1 MIMQKSSRYFSK
13 MLLSH
18 RVFSRL
24 FLFFCIL
31 VFLGIHPSLAQ
42 KQKIDEEYTKKI
54 LEFTTDDHFLTT
66 YVKYLPYSENVP
78 TPLDVLGR
86 IAGAADV
93 LSYSH
98 EVHKYMRALADAS
111 PRVKVFP
118 GGTSEEG
125 REMIL
130 VVISDENTIQNLE
143 KYKEINAKLADPR
156 RISEQEAKQLI
167 AEAKPMYWATGAMH
181 SGETGSPEMLMELA
195 YRVAVDESDFFKAIR
210 ENAIIMI
217 TPVLEVDGRDKQV
230 DVAMARRKDSESNF
244 PSRALYWGKYVAHD
258 NNRDNL
264 ALSLQ
269 LSKHIMRTFLEYHP
283 QVMHDLHESASHLY
297 ISTGTGPY
305 NAWLDPIVIDEW
317 HQFAYQEVNEMTRQ
331 GVPGVWTHQFYDGWA
346 PNYAFYAANGHNA
359 IGRFY
364 ETQGAGDGSTRIIR
378 ARGDRAWYR
387 PNPPLPQ
394 TLWSIRNNVNLQQSG
409 LLIGMNHLATNKE
422 KFMENFYLKSKR
434 AVAKANTEGPAAY
447 IFPGDDPRPGQVARL
462 LKLLQWQGV
471 EVHKAEKAFTVKDTQ
486 YPKGSYIIRMDQP
499 YSRMADMMLDRQY
512 FNTDDPRPYDDTGW
526 TLGPLYNV
534 KTVRVEET
542 EILKVPMNLT
552 KDVTVS
558 GGTQNLERGSTQ
570 AFLINHNA
578 DNPLATFVFK
588 HSDLKM
594 HAAAESFKVKEKSF
608 NAGTFIIKT
617 SENSGDLKRVLDEAG
632 KKFGFT
638 AYAVASL
645 PKVDTLEIDV
655 PRVALV
661 HTWQSTQNEGWV
673 RIALDELEIP
683 YDYISIHEIRDNSR
697 LHDSYD
703 VILLGPTRGDALSL
717 VNGLSGDNPIPWK
730 KTEVTPNIGRQA
742 STDDMRGGLE
752 LEGILHLKNFIEE
765 GGLFITL
772 TGSSSVPI
780 HFGLAQGISIRTT
793 QNLWARG
800 GVFKADVVNKTSP
813 IAYGYGNELGVY
825 FSSSPVF
832 SAGRALGRRSF
843 MMMGGGVRGRVT
855 GRGGPDDPDIVQG
868 RARDMGQKTIE
879 EFQKSR
885 EAQEETPRRFGAQ
898 PSRAKTILRF
908 AQKVD
913 DLLISGGL
921 ANGEELAGAPAV
933 VDCKLGDGHIVMFSI
948 NPMWRHETH
957 GSFFLVFNS
966 MIHYKNLD
974 YEKPAPKKSGRSR

>member
-1 MIMQKSSRYFSK
+1 MRKSSMYFSK
-13 MLLSH
+13 MLLYP
-18 RVFSRL
+18 RATFRL
-24 FLFFCIL
+24 ILTLCIL
-31 VFLGIHPSLAQ
+31 VSLCVNPCLAQ

-54 LEFTTDDHFLTT
+54 LEFTTDSHFLTK
-66 YVKYLPYSENVP
+66 YVNYLPYSEDVP
-78 TPLDVLGR
+78 TPLDVLGH

-118 GGTSEEG
+118 GGISEEG

-156 RISEQEAKQLI
+156 KISEQEAQQLI
-167 AEAKPMYWATGAMH
+167 SETKPIYWATGAMH

-195 YRVAVDESDFFKAIR
+195 YRVAVDESDFFKIIR

-230 DVAMARRKDSESNF
+230 DIAMAKRKDPDANF
-244 PSRALYWGKYVAHD
+244 PRRPLYWGKYVAHD

-264 ALSLQ
+264 SLSLE

-317 HQFAYQEVNEMTRQ
+317 HQFAYQEVNEMTKQ

-364 ETQGAGDGSTRIIR
+364 ETQGAGDGSTRVITS
-378 ARGDRAWYR
+378 RGSRAWYR
-387 PNPPLPQ
+387 PNPPLPR

-409 LLIGMNHLATNKE
+409 LLIGMNYLASNKE

-434 AVAKANTEGPAAY
+434 SIAKSHNEGPAAY

-462 LKLLQWQGV
+462 LKLLQRQGI
-471 EVHKAEKAFTVKDTQ
+471 EVHQTKKAFTIKKTE
-486 YPKGSYIIRMDQP
+486 YPEGSYIIRMDQP

-512 FNTDDPRPYDDTGW
+512 FNTNDPRPYDDTGW

-534 KTVRVEET
+534 KTVRVEDT
-542 EILKVPMNLT
+542 KVLSVPMNLM
-552 KDVTVS
+552 KDIAVP
-558 GGTQNLERGSTQ
+558 GGTRNLGKGATK

-578 DNPLATFVFK
+578 DNSLATFVFK
-588 HSDLKM
+588 HDNLKM
-594 HAAAESFKVKEKSF
+594 HAAADSFKIGKKSF
-608 NAGTFIIKT
+608 NAGTFIVKAD
-617 SENSGDLKRVLDEAG
+617 ENSGNLKSVLDEAG

-638 AYAVASL
+638 ASAVASL
-645 PKVDTLEIDV
+645 PKVATLEIDV
-655 PRVALV
+655 PCVALV
-661 HTWQSTQNEGWV
+661 HNWQSTQTEGWA

-683 YDYISIHEIRDNSR
+683 YDYISIHEIRDNPR
-697 LHDSYD
+697 LRDTYD
-703 VILLGPTRGDALSL
+703 VILFGPMRGNALSI
-717 VNGLSGDNPIPWK
+717 VDGLTGDKPVPWK
-730 KTEVTPNIGRQA
+730 KSDLTPNIGRQA
-742 STDDMRGGLE
+742 STDDMRGGMDLD
-752 LEGILHLKNFIEE
+752 GVLHLRDFIKD

-772 TGSSSVPI
+772 TGSSSLPI
-780 HFGLAQGISIRTT
+780 HFGLAKGISIATT
-793 QNLWARG
+793 PNLWARG
-800 GVFKADVVNKTSP
+800 SVYKADIVDKYSP
-813 IAYGYGNELGVY
+813 ISYGYGDELGVY

-832 SAGRALGRRSF
+832 RLGRALDPRFSRMRRGSS
-843 MMMGGGVRGRVT
+843 GGRVS
-855 GRGGPDDPDIVQG
+855 GRGGLKDPDIVQG
-868 RARDMGQKTIE
+868 RPRDMGKKTIE
-879 EFQKSR
+879 EFRKSR
-885 EAQEETPRRFGAQ
+885 KAEEQ
-898 PSRAKTILRF
+898 PSRRPPTQQSRPRTILRF
-908 AQKVD
+908 AQKED
-913 DLLISGGL
+913 ELLISGGL
-921 ANGEELAGAPAV
+921 ANGEELAGKPAV
-933 VDCKLGDGHIVMFSI
+933 VDCKLGDGHVVMFSI
-948 NPMWRHETH
+948 NPMWRHATH

-974 YEKPAPKKSGRSR
+974 YKKPVPKKSPGSR

>member
-1 MIMQKSSRYFSK
+1 MQKSFSYFSK
-13 MLLSH
+13 MFLSQ

-24 FLFFCIL
+24 FLTVCIL
-31 VFLGIHPSLAQ
+31 VFLSVNPGLAQ

-66 YVKYLPYSENVP
+66 YVNYLPYSEDVP

-130 VVISDENTIQNLE
+130 VVISDEQTIQNLE

-156 RISEQEAKQLI
+156 GISEQEAKQLI
-167 AEAKPMYWATGAMH
+167 REAKPMYWATGAMH

-210 ENAIIMI
+210 DNAIIMI

-230 DVAMARRKDSESNF
+230 DVAMARRKDPDSNF
-244 PSRALYWGKYVAHD
+244 PRRALYWGKYVAHD

-264 ALSLQ
+264 GLSLQ

-283 QVMHDLHESASHLY
+283 QVMHDLHESGPHLY

-317 HQFAYQEVNEMTRQ
+317 HQFAYQEVNELTKQ

-364 ETQGAGDGSTRIIR
+364 ETQGAGDGSTRIISNR
-378 ARGDRAWYR
+378 DDRAWYR
-387 PNPPLPQ
+387 PNPPLAR

-409 LLIGMNHLATNKE
+409 LLVGMNNLATNKE

-434 AVAKANTEGPAAY
+434 AVAKPDNEGPAAY

-471 EVHKAEKAFTVKDTQ
+471 EVHKAEKAFTVKETE
-486 YPKGSYIIRMDQP
+486 YPAGSYIIRMDQP

-512 FNTDDPRPYDDTGW
+512 FNVNDPRPYDDTGW

-542 EILKVPMNLT
+542 EALKVPMNLIE
-552 KDVTVS
+552 DITVP
-558 GGTQNLERGSTQ
+558 GGTKSLQRGSTQ

-588 HSDLKM
+588 NSQLKM
-594 HAAAESFKVKEKSF
+594 HAAAESFKVKDKSF

-617 SENSGDLKRVLDEAG
+617 SENPGDLKRVLDAAG

-645 PKVDTLEIDV
+645 PEIPTLDIDI

-683 YDYISIHEIRDNSR
+683 YDYISIHEIRDNPR
-697 LHDSYD
+697 LRDTYD
-703 VILLGPTRGDALSL
+703 VILIGPTRGNALSL
-717 VNGLSGDNPIPWK
+717 VDGLSGDKPIPWK
-730 KTEVTPNIGRQA
+730 KTEITPNIGRQA

-752 LEGILHLKNFIEE
+752 LEGILHLRDFIKE

-772 TGSSSVPI
+772 TGSSSLPI
-780 HFGLAQGISIRTT
+780 YFGLAQGISVRTT

-800 GVFKADVVNKTSP
+800 SIFKANVVNKTSP
-813 IAYGYGNELGVY
+813 IAYGYGSELGVY

-832 SAGRALGRRSF
+832 AAGRAFDRRFS
-843 MMMGGGVRGRVT
+843 MMMGRGARGRVT

-868 RARDMGQKTIE
+868 RARDMGKKTIE

-885 EAQEETPRRFGAQ
+885 KEQEEPSRRFSAQ
-898 PSRAKTILRF
+898 VTRAKTILRF

-933 VDCKLGDGHIVMFSI
+933 VDCKLGDGHIVMLSI

-974 YEKPAPKKSGRSR
+974 YEKPAPKKSSRSR

>member
-1 MIMQKSSRYFSK
+1 MRKSSRYFSK

-18 RVFSRL
+18 RVFPRL
-24 FLFFCIL
+24 LLSFCIL
-31 VFLGIHPSLAQ
+31 VFLGINPGLAQ

-54 LEFTTDDHFLTT
+54 LEFTTDSHFLTK
-66 YVKYLPYSENVP
+66 YVNYLPYSEEVP
-78 TPLDVLGR
+78 TPLDVLGH
-86 IAGAADV
+86 ISGAADV

-98 EVHKYMRALADAS
+98 EIHKYMQALADAS

-118 GGTSEEG
+118 GGLSEEG

-130 VVISDENTIQNLE
+130 VVISDEDTLQNLE

-156 RISEQEAKQLI
+156 TISEQEAKRLTR
-167 AEAKPMYWATGAMH
+167 EAKPIYWATGAMH

-230 DVAMARRKDSESNF
+230 DVAMARRKDPEASF
-244 PSRALYWGKYVAHD
+244 PSRPLYWGKYIAHD

-269 LSKHIMRTFLEYHP
+269 LSKFILKTFLEYHP

-317 HQFAYQEVNEMTRQ
+317 HQFAYQEVNEMTKQ

-346 PNYAFYAANGHNA
+346 PNYAFYAANCHNA

-378 ARGDRAWYR
+378 SRGNRAWYR
-387 PNPPLPQ
+387 PNPPLAR

-409 LLIGMNHLATNKE
+409 LLIGMNYLATNKE

-434 AVAKANTEGPAAY
+434 SIAKAQTEGPAAY

-462 LKLLQWQGV
+462 LKLLKRQGV
-471 EVHKAEKAFTVKDTQ
+471 EVHKAEKAFTIKETK
-486 YPKGSYIIRMDQP
+486 YPAGSYIIRMDQP

-512 FNTDDPRPYDDTGW
+512 FNTNDPRPYDDTGW

-542 EILKVPMNLT
+542 EILKVPMNLM
-552 KDVTVS
+552 KDITVS
-558 GGTQNLERGSTQ
+558 GGTENLERGSTQ

-588 HSDLKM
+588 HSNLKM
-594 HAAAESFKVKEKSF
+594 HAAAGSFKVKEKSF

-617 SENSGDLKRVLDEAG
+617 SENSADLKRVLDEAG

-645 PKVDTLEIDV
+645 PKVANLEIAV

-683 YDYISIHEIRDNSR
+683 YDYISVHEIRDNPSLR
-697 LHDSYD
+697 DTYD
-703 VILLGPTRGDALSL
+703 VILLGPTRGDALSI
-717 VNGLSGDNPIPWK
+717 VDGLGGDKPILWK
-730 KTEVTPNIGRQA
+730 KTEITPNIGRQA

-800 GVFKADVVNKTSP
+800 SIFKADVVNKTSP

-832 SAGRALGRRSF
+832 RAGRVFSRRAF
-843 MMMGGGVRGRVT
+843 MMMGGATQGRVS

-868 RARDMGQKTIE
+868 RAKDMGQKTIK

-885 EAQEETPRRFGAQ
+885 QAQEEPPIRFGTQ
-898 PSRAKTILRF
+898 PSRTKTILRF

-913 DLLISGGL
+913 ELLISGGL

-948 NPMWRHETH
+948 NPMWRNETH

-974 YEKPAPKKSGRSR
+974 YKKPAPKKSTRSK

>member
-1 MIMQKSSRYFSK
+1 MQTSSHYFSK
-13 MLLSH
+13 TSLYLKA
-18 RVFSRL
+18 FSRL
-24 FLFFCIL
+24 LLISCIL
-31 VFLGIHPSLAQ
+31 VFLGINPCTAQ
-42 KQKIDEEYTKKI
+42 NQKIDEEYTKKI
-54 LEFTTDDHFLTT
+54 LEFTTDAHFLTK
-66 YVKYLPYSENVP
+66 YVNYLPSAEGVP
-78 TPLDVLGR
+78 TPLDVLGH

-130 VVISDENTIQNLE
+130 VVISDEDTIQNLG

-156 RISEQEAKQLI
+156 NISEEEAKRLI
-167 AEAKPMYWATGAMH
+167 REAKPMYWATGAMH

-195 YRVAVDESDFFKAIR
+195 YRVAVDESDFIRAIR
-210 ENAIIMI
+210 NNAIIMI

-230 DVAMARRKDSESNF
+230 DVAMANRKDPDSNL
-244 PSRALYWGKYVAHD
+244 PRRALYWGKYVAHD

-264 ALSLQ
+264 ALSLE

-283 QVMHDLHESASHLY
+283 QVMHDLHESGPHLY

-317 HQFAYQEVNEMTRQ
+317 HQFAYQEVNDLTRQ

-364 ETQGAGDGSTRIIR
+364 ETQGAGDGSTRVVSNR
-378 ARGDRAWYR
+378 DDRAWYR
-387 PNPPLPQ
+387 PNPPLRR

-409 LLIGMNHLATNKE
+409 LLVGMNYLAANKE
-422 KFMENFYLKSKR
+422 RFMENFYLKSKR
-434 AVAKANTEGPAAY
+434 SLAKARTEGPAAY
-447 IFPGDDPRPGQVARL
+447 IFPQDDPRPGQVSRL

-471 EVHKAEKAFTVKDTQ
+471 EVHKAEKAFTVKKTE

-512 FNTDDPRPYDDTGW
+512 FNTSDPRPYDDVGW

-534 KTVRVEET
+534 NTVRVEDIEV
-542 EILKVPMNLT
+542 LSVPMSLM
-552 KDVTVS
+552 KDITVP
-558 GGTQNLERGSTQ
+558 GGTENLERGSAK

-588 HSDLKM
+588 HNNLKM
-594 HAAAESFKVKEKSF
+594 HAAAESFKVKDMTF

-617 SENSGDLKRVLDEAG
+617 DENSGDLKSVLDEAG

-645 PKVDTLEIDV
+645 PKADILEIDV

-661 HTWQSTQNEGWV
+661 HTWQSTQDEGWV

-683 YDYISIHEIRDNSR
+683 YDYISVHDIRDNPR
-697 LHDSYD
+697 LRDKYD
-703 VILLGPTRGDALSL
+703 VILFGPARGNALNL
-717 VNGLSGDNPIPWK
+717 VDGLSGDKPIPWK
-730 KTEVTPNIGRQA
+730 KTELTPNIGCQA

-752 LEGILHLKNFIEE
+752 LEGILHLRDFIKD
-765 GGLFITL
+765 GGLFL
-772 TGSSSVPI
+772 TFAGSSSLPI
-780 HFGLAQGISIRTT
+780 HFGLAQGISIKDT
-793 QNLWARG
+793 QDMWARG
-800 GVFKADVVNKTSP
+800 GVFKAEVVDKTSP
-813 IAYGYGNELGVY
+813 IAYGYGKELGVY
-825 FSSSPVF
+825 FNSSPVF
-832 SAGRALGRRSF
+832 SAGRGFDRRFF
-843 MMMGGGVRGRVT
+843 MMMGGVARGRAS
-855 GRGGPDDPDIVQG
+855 GRGGPDDPDIVQA
-868 RARDMGQKTIE
+868 RPRDMGQKTIE

-885 EAQEETPRRFGAQ
+885 GAEEEPQRRFGAQ
-898 PSRAKTILRF
+898 PSQSRTILRF

-921 ANGEELAGAPAV
+921 ANGEELTGAPAV
-933 VDCKLGDGHIVMFSI
+933 VDCKLGEGHVVMFSI

-957 GSFFLVFNS
+957 GSFFLVFNA
-966 MIHYKNLD
+966 MMHYKNLD
-974 YEKPAPKKSGRSR
+974 TKKPASKKSS